1 MVKITMMGP
10 EDDNEHDSTNFYS
23 SDAMESL
30 VLDSSPHPL
39 ISSSDYRSTM
49 SGSLPA
55 MEDSHPLSAF
65 QENKEDIVDEDHH
78 KKSSSKKPASS
89 NGREDP
95 LVEPPSYADVIFTP
109 YTSRESSFSRN
120 GNSKDVGL
128 PLSSSS
134 SSSSFSEYL
143 TITVSQPQKM
153 QDSTSTSIVPGSN
166 TYVTYLVLTHT
177 NIPKYGGQNFSVRRR
192 FRDVV
197 ALADKLAEA
206 YRGYFVP
213 ARPDKSIVESQVMQK
228 QEFIEQRRV
237 ALEKYLCRLA
247 NHPVVRLSDE
257 LRVFLQSQG
266 KLPLLPTTD
275 MASRMLDGAA
285 SLPRQLFGEGS
296 AVMTPQDVVQP
307 AKSGRDLVRL
317 FKELK
322 QSVTIEWGGAKP
334 AVMEDDREFLEKKEN
349 LEALERHLSE
359 ASQQAEI
366 LVKAQQEVGETMGE
380 LGLAFIKLA
389 KFETEEAVHNSQRTH
404 AADAKRLATA
414 AVKASRFYREANAH
428 SLTYLDQ
435 LHEYLNLMQSVHTAF
450 GDRSNALLTV
460 QTLMTEIASLNTRIE
475 KLAAA
480 SSKVFG
486 GDKSRIQKMEE
497 LKEALKTTEL
507 ARDTAIREYERIKD
521 INYKELDRCESERQ
535 RNFLEMVKGFVH
547 NQVGYAEK
555 IASVWVKVTEESSPQ
570 GSKLPET
577 QIPGTP
583 RP

>member
-1 MVKITMMGP
+1 MMGP
-10 EDDNEHDSTNFYS
+10 EDGGEHDAHFYS
-23 SDAMESL
+23 SDGMESL
-30 VLDSSPHPL
+30 LLDSSPHPL
-39 ISSSDYRSTM
+39 ILNSDYKSTM

-55 MEDSHPLSAF
+55 MEDSDPLSAF
-65 QENKEDIVDEDHH
+65 REGKEEDVFEDHYR
-78 KKSSSKKPASS
+78 KSSFKQAASS

-109 YTSRESSFSRN
+109 YTSRESSSSRN
-120 GNSKDVGL
+120 GNSKAPGL

-143 TITVSQPQKM
+143 TITVSQPQKV
-153 QDSTSTSIVPGSN
+153 QDTVNTSVVPGSN
-166 TYVTYLVLTHT
+166 TYVTYLILTHT
-177 NIPKYGGQNFSVRRR
+177 NIPQYGGHDFSVRRR

-197 ALADKLAEA
+197 TLADKLAEA
-206 YRGYFVP
+206 YRGYFIP

-237 ALEKYLCRLA
+237 SLEKYLRRLA
-247 NHPVVRLSDE
+247 NHPVIRLSDE

-266 KLPLLPTTD
+266 KLPLAPTTD

-296 AVMTPQDVVQP
+296 VVMTPQDVVQP

-322 QSVTIEWGGAKP
+322 QSVTIEWGGVKP
-334 AVMEDDREFLEKKEN
+334 AVIEDDKEFLERKEN
-349 LEALERHLSE
+349 LESLERHLSQ
-359 ASQQAEI
+359 ASQQAEV

-389 KFETEEAVHNSQRTH
+389 KFETEEASHNSQRTH

-414 AVKASRFYREANAH
+414 AVKASRFYRESNAQ

-450 GDRSNALLTV
+450 SDRSNALLTV
-460 QTLMTEIASLNTRIE
+460 QTLITEISSLNTRME
-475 KLAAA
+475 KLAVA

-486 GDKSRIQKMEE
+486 GDKSRIHKIEE
-497 LKEALKTTEL
+497 LKAASKTTED
-507 ARDTAIREYERIKD
+507 ARDSAVREYERIKD
-521 INYKELDRCESERQ
+521 INHRELERFDSERQ
-535 RNFLEMVKGFVH
+535 RNFLEMLKGFVH

-555 IASVWVKVTEESSPQ
+555 IANVWVKVSEESNPH
-570 GSKLPET
+570 GKLPESHV
-577 QIPGTP
+577 PGTP